1 MPQTQEEAAFLARY
15 QKLNPAQKEAVDTV
29 YGPVMVIA
37 GPGTGKT
44 EVLSMRIAQLLRS
57 EAQVQPHEILC
68 LTYTDEATNA
78 MRRRLVQIIGPAA
91 HKVQIYT
98 FHGFC
103 NSVIQSA
110 PDYFSKRSLQPIT
123 DLERTEMLYEML
135 DGLPQGHTLRR
146 LSGNVYYDVPRISK
160 LFDFMK
166 KEAWTPA
173 MVSDAID
180 AHIASL
186 PEDPAYIYQ
195 RNGKGYK
202 KGDPKQAAIDEE
214 GKKMEATRAAAA
226 LLENYLDRMKEAGRY
241 DFNDMI
247 LWVLRAFREEPAL
260 LQQYQERFQF
270 ILVDEFQDT
279 NGAQSELLYVLTQF
293 WEDPNLFVV
302 GDDDQSIYE
311 FQGARIR
318 NIIDFYERYRESVRI
333 IILKENYRSSQAILD
348 KATTCIA
355 NNLQRLIYQLE
366 SLRLDKNIT
375 AANSR
380 FLEGGDPVLP
390 LVKQYP
396 NPLQE
401 EADIVLQIEQL
412 KAQGVPLHEVA
423 VLYAQHKQADNLM
436 ALMDRKGL
444 PYCVKKPVN
453 VLTVPFIEGI
463 VNVLR
468 YLDEERRQPFS
479 AEATL
484 FQMLHT
490 PWYGIA
496 ATDVA
501 QLSLYISSQRGAAKT
516 YWRIVLANRLLLES
530 LDLQTAPA
538 LHRVGRCLDE
548 WLMHAAALP
557 LPLLLEK
564 IMHESGIVD
573 YLLHGRDYIWDMQV
587 LHTFFAFVRECH
599 TRNPRLSIRAL
610 LDMIDRMSD
619 ENISLPLERV
629 IQQDNG
635 VRFFTA
641 HGAKGAEFEHVFLIG
656 CTSKFWEDKS
666 GGNSG
671 FRLPPAITASVESA
685 ESSARIEVA
694 RRLFYVALTRAKKHL
709 HVSYALQS
717 AEGKDLTASLF
728 VDEVS
733 RPEERMKHAVAPEAM
748 VAHLGWAMAP
758 VPELRIELANAAA
771 IERTLQSLTMSYT
784 NLSKYLRCPVT
795 FYYECILKVPF
806 LKGDALAF
814 GSAVHNALERYFKD
828 MKAACKIFPPKEEL
842 IRHFE
847 QSLFFEGEG
856 LSPVEYQRRLEQGRG
871 VLDAYY
877 DRNIHHWS
885 TAVEIEYKVPRYFLD
900 GVPVTGKIDKLEFEG
915 DTCVVIDY
923 KTGDPDKG
931 AKAYTSPPDEKQ
943 PAGGDYWRQMVFY
956 KLLVENAPDVRWR
969 VRIGMFDYVE
979 PGRSSGEYKQVWV
992 PVYEGDEAIVR
1003 AQLRDAY
1010 SRIMNGEFSQGCGKP
1025 DCHWCNF
1032 ARKYELVRPAE
1043 EVFVEIDD
1051 L

>member
-1 MPQTQEEAAFLARY
+1 MPQLQEDSAFLSRY
-15 QKLNPAQKEAVDTV
+15 SKLNTTQREAVDSI

-103 NSVIQSA
+103 NTVIQSA
-110 PDYFSKRSLQPIT
+110 PDYFSKRSLQPVT
-123 DLERTEMLYEML
+123 DLERTEMLYDML
-135 DGLPQGHTLRR
+135 DNLPAGHPLRR
-146 LSGNVYYDVPRISK
+146 LSGNVYYDVPRLNR

-166 KEAWTPA
+166 KEAWTA
-173 MVSDAID
+173 QSISEAID
-180 AHIASL
+180 RHIAAL

-195 RNGKGYK
+195 RNGKGFK
-202 KGDPKQAAIDEE
+202 KGDLKQAAIDEE
-214 GKKMEATRAAAA
+214 IKRMDTTRAAAF
-226 LLENYLDRMKEAGRY
+226 LFDDYLARMKESGRY

-247 LWVLRAFREEPAL
+247 LWVLNAFREEPAL

-279 NGAQSELLYVLTQF
+279 NGAQSELLYTLTQF

-318 NIIDFYERYRESVRI
+318 NIIEFYERFRDSVKI
-333 IILKENYRSSQAILD
+333 IVLKENYRSSQAILD
-348 KATTCIA
+348 KATATIA
-355 NNLQRLIYQLE
+355 NNLQRLIYQLS
-366 SLRLDKNIT
+366 SLGLDKDIV
-375 AANSR
+375 AANER
-380 FLEGGDPVLP
+380 FTNAGDLPAPV
-390 LVKQYP
+390 VRNYP

-401 EADIVLQIEQL
+401 EADIVLQIERL
-412 KAQGVPLHEVA
+412 KMQGVPLHEVA
-423 VLYAQHKQADNLM
+423 VLYAQHRQADNLM
-436 ALMDRKGL
+436 ALMERKGL

-453 VLTVPFIEGI
+453 VLHLPLVQGI
-463 VNVLR
+463 VNILR
-468 YLDEERRQPFS
+468 YLDEERRQSFS
-479 AEATL
+479 GEALL
-484 FQMLHT
+484 FEILHA
-490 PWYGIA
+490 PYYGIDP
-496 ATDVA
+496 TDIA
-501 QLSLYISSQRGAAKT
+501 QLSIYISSQRGENRT
-516 YWRIVLANRLLLES
+516 YWRLALANRLLLES
-530 LDLQTAPA
+530 QNMQTAPA

-548 WLMHAAALP
+548 WLMSAANLP

-564 IMHESGIVD
+564 IVHESGIVA
-573 YLLHGRDYIWDMQV
+573 YMLHGREYIWDMQV
-587 LHTFFAFVRECH
+587 LHTFFTFIRECH
-599 TRNPRLSIRAL
+599 TRNPRLSLRDL
-610 LDMIDRMSD
+610 LEMIDRMLD
-619 ENISLPLERV
+619 ENISLPLEKV

-635 VRFFTA
+635 VRFYTA

-656 CTSKFWEDKS
+656 CTTKFWEEKS
-666 GGNSG
+666 GGNSE
-671 FRLPPAITASVESA
+671 FKLPPSITASIESA
-685 ESSARIEVA
+685 ESSARIEVS
-694 RRLFYVALTRAKKHL
+694 RRLFYVALTRAKRHL
-709 HVSYALQS
+709 HISYPLQTE
-717 AEGKDLTASLF
+717 EGKDLTASLF
-728 VDEVS
+728 VEEICK
-733 RPEERMKHAVAPEAM
+733 PEERIKHVVSAEDM
-748 VAHLGWAMAP
+748 VAHLRWAMEP
-758 VPELRIELANAAA
+758 VPDVRIELANQAW
-771 IERTLQSLTMSYT
+771 IERTLQGLTMSYT
-784 NLSKYLRCPVT
+784 NLSKYLRCPLA

-814 GSAVHNALERYFKD
+814 GSAVHNALERYFKE
-828 MKAACKIFPPKEEL
+828 MKAAGKVFPPKDEL
-842 IRHFE
+842 IRLFE

-856 LSPVEYQRRLEQGRG
+856 LTKMEYERRLEQGRSI
-871 VLDAYY
+871 LSDYY
-877 DRNIHHWS
+877 DRNINHWS
-885 TAVEIEYKVPRYFLD
+885 TAVEIEYKVPRYLLD

-931 AKAYTSPPDEKQ
+931 AKAQTSPPDDKQ

-956 KLLVENAPDVRWR
+956 KLLIENAPDMRWR

-979 PGRSSGEYKQVWV
+979 PGRKSGEYKQVWV
-992 PVYEGDEAIVR
+992 PVYEADEQVVR

-1010 SRIMNGEFSQGCGKP
+1010 SRIMNHEFSEGCGKP
-1025 DCHWCNF
+1025 ECHWCNF

-1051 L
+1051 V